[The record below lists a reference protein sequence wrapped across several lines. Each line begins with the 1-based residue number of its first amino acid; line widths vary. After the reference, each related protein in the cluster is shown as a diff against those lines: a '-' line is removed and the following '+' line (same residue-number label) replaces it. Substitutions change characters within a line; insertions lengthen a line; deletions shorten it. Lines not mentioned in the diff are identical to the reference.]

1 VLIQV
6 VNPNTTASMTELI
19 GRSARAAAGPGTA
32 VRAVHPDMGP
42 ASIESHYD
50 EALAVPGL
58 LRTLADGEAA
68 GADGHVIACFGD
80 PGLDAAREVV
90 RGPVVGIAEAGMR
103 TATHLGRRF
112 GVVTTLA
119 RTTGRAW
126 ELAGRYGLREQC
138 ATVRAV
144 EIAVLAL
151 ETDPA
156 ARSRIA
162 AECEDVVAT
171 SGCDAIVLGCAGM
184 ADLARELTVRVG
196 VPVVDGVA
204 AAVATVEG
212 LVRLG
217 LTTGKRGEYAP
228 PPPKPYTGTL
238 AAFGT
243 DVAAAPPDR
252 TASPFPLE
260 GRNGIDAI
268 PVRR

>member
-1 VLIQV
+1 MTGVPVLLQV

-19 GRSARAAAGPGTA
+19 GRSARAAAGPGTQ
-32 VRAVHPDMGP
+32 VVAVHPDMGP

-58 LRTLADGEAA
+58 LTQIRAGEAA

-80 PGLDAAREVV
+80 PGLDAAREVAA
-90 RGPVVGIAEAGMR
+90 GPVVAIAEAAMR
-103 TATHLGRRF
+103 TATYLGRTF
-112 GVVTTLA
+112 GVVTTLQ

-126 ELAGRYGLREQC
+126 ELAGRYGVREQC
-138 ATVRAV
+138 RTVRAV

-162 AECEDVVAT
+162 AECADVVAVE
-171 SGCDAIVLGCAGM
+171 GCDAIVLGCAGM
-184 ADLARELTVRVG
+184 ADLAAELTVRVG

-204 AAVATVEG
+204 AAVATLEG

-217 LTTGKRGEYAP
+217 LTTGKRGEYATP
-228 PPPKPYTGTL
+228 LPKAYSGAL
-238 AAFGT
+238 AGFG
-243 DVAAAPPDR
+243 AAGVGSGPAVP
-252 TASPFPLE
+252 
-260 GRNGIDAI
+260 
-268 PVRR
+268 